1 MKEIRHRNVD
11 EIMDEIR
18 EKARS
23 YTPEWR
29 LDRKDPDIGTALAEV
44 YAGIQSGL
52 DRKYTLLPEKLK
64 IDYFNCLNVSM
75 RSAVP
80 AEGYAVFELAGE
92 EMEGSMLPAGTLLRA
107 DEEDDL
113 GNPVPVE
120 LKEDIFV
127 VPNTLDTIIETRGDK
142 DYIGLL
148 YDTEMEETGGFPLF
162 GMSADNQE
170 HHVFYLSHPWIFR
183 IQKHG
188 SIVLGFF
195 DMDGKPLPE
204 DQLSRF
210 TDSDAVRFFY
220 ETVRKWRSISR
231 RSL

>member
-29 LDRKDPDIGTALAEV
+29 FDRKDPDIGTALAEV

-52 DRKYTLLPEKLK
+52 DRKYALLPEKLK

-92 EMEGSMLPAGTLLRA
+92 EMEGSLLPAGTLLRA
-107 DEEDDL
+107 DEEDEL

-120 LKEDIFV
+120 LK
-127 VPNTLDTIIETRGDK
+127 LR
-142 DYIGLL
+142 
-148 YDTEMEETGGFPLF
+148 TG
-162 GMSADNQE
+162 
-170 HHVFYLSHPWIFR
+170 
-183 IQKHG
+183 
-188 SIVLGFF
+188 
-195 DMDGKPLPE
+195 
-204 DQLSRF
+204 
-210 TDSDAVRFFY
+210 
-220 ETVRKWRSISR
+220 
-231 RSL
+231 

>member
-11 EIMDEIR
+11 EIMEEIR

-29 LDRKDPDIGTALAEV
+29 LDRNDPDIGTALAEV

-52 DRKYTLLPEKLK
+52 DRKYALLPEKLK

-75 RSAVP
+75 KTAMP
-80 AEGYAVFELAGE
+80 AEGYAVFEIPGE
-92 EMEGSMLPAGTLLRA
+92 EMEGSLLPAGTLLRS
-107 DEEDDL
+107 DEDDDL

-120 LKEDIFV
+120 LKEDLFV
-127 VPNTLDTIIETRGDK
+127 VPDTLDTIFESQGDK

-148 YDTEMEETGGFPLF
+148 YSQDADETAGFRVF
-162 GMSADNQE
+162 GMSAENLQR
-170 HHVFYLSHPWIFR
+170 HVFFLSHPWMFR
-183 IQKHG
+183 IRRHG

-195 DMDGKPLPE
+195 DEEGRPMPE
-204 DQLSRF
+204 N
-210 TDSDAVRFFY
+210 
-220 ETVRKWRSISR
+220 
-231 RSL
+231 